1 MAYVDSVK
9 LTIAVQHQDG
19 TFATTPEDFSCDVT
33 GANLTP
39 DTPIESKKYLCGP
52 KTTVGAATWTLSL
65 DYDQDWTG
73 TGLSTFLNANAGKQA
88 QVVLD
93 SPLLGA
99 KATCEVT
106 LVPGPYGGAAG
117 ETAEGSVEFGVTGQP
132 VFSAA
137 TPATQAAKTTK

>member
-1 MAYVDSVK
+1 MPYFDSVK
-9 LTIAVQHQDG
+9 LTIAVLEQDG
-19 TFATTPEDFSCDVT
+19 TFAATPEDFSCDVT

-39 DTPIESKKYLCGP
+39 ETPIDTKKFLCGP
-52 KTTVGAATWTLSL
+52 KTTVGDPVWTLSL

-73 TGLSTFLNANAGKQA
+73 AGFSTFLQTNTGKVA

-93 SPLLGA
+93 SPTIGA

-117 ETAEGSVEFGVTGQP
+117 ETAEGSVELGVNGQP
-132 VFSAA
+132 VFAEP
-137 TPATQAAKTTK
+137 TPATTAAKTTK